1 MDDCIFCKIIAGEI
15 PSVKVYEDD
24 LMIAIKD
31 VSPAAPVHVLLI
43 PKKHTDNI
51 VTADK
56 ELVAYMMNKAGEIA
70 TNLGLGERGFRLV
83 TNKGLEAGQSVNHL
97 HFHLIG
103 GKELGWPPC

>member
-1 MDDCIFCKIIAGEI
+1 MEECIFCKIIAGEI
-15 PSVKVYEDD
+15 PSDKVYEDD
-24 LMIAIKD
+24 MMIAFKD
-31 VSPAAPVHVLLI
+31 VSPAAPVHVLLV
-43 PKKHTDNI
+43 PKKHTDSI

-56 ELVAYMMNKAGEIA
+56 EVVAYMMNKVGAIA
-70 TNLGLGERGFRLV
+70 SSLGLEERGFRLV

>member
-1 MDDCIFCKIIAGEI
+1 MLAF
-15 PSVKVYEDD
+15 
-24 LMIAIKD
+24 KD
-31 VSPAAPVHVLLI
+31 VSPVAPVHVLLI

-56 ELVAYMMNKAGEIA
+56 GLVAYMMNKVGEIA
-70 TNLGLGERGFRLV
+70 ANLGLEKEGFRLV